1 MSRSLFALVVVVAS
15 SVLSP
20 AQDAGVRVVVLNH
33 LKVVDVTGAPPRG
46 DMVVV
51 IRGSRISAVT
61 RANTAAVPAGAEV
74 LDLSGKVALPGLADM
89 HHHLGTGASMPGPP
103 IPGQALTREEP
114 RNLAQML
121 AWGFTTIFSTSHANA
136 DLQEFVSLRRQAN
149 QDTEPMP
156 RFFGIG
162 RAISVAGGHASQPR
176 FASFL
181 PASDD
186 EARANVRA
194 LHAAGVDAIKLIY
207 ADQAHTGRP
216 PVPAMPVAT
225 LSAIIEEAHA
235 VGLRAYVHAPQLR
248 FAKEALRAGADGLVH
263 SIADAP
269 VDDEFIDLMKKNRAS
284 YTTTLALY
292 HAFADVAAWMQRLR
306 ALDARGAVPEELTT
320 RFQDPDGAKAYHA
333 FFGTFPPTNLA
344 YARDNVRRVFDAGIP
359 VLAGTDTGVTG
370 VLLGASSQ
378 MELVLLVEAGLTPAA
393 ALRSATLTPA
403 RMLGREQDFG
413 SLEPNKLAD
422 IVVLDAD
429 PTVNIRNIAKV
440 HRVVKGGVVY
450 DPSRLLASS
459 R

>member
-1 MSRSLFALVVVVAS
+1 MSRSLFALL
-15 SVLSP
+15 VLACP
-20 AQDAGVRVVVLNH
+20 VLLATQDAAVRVVVLNH
-33 LKVVDVTGAPPRG
+33 VKVLDLTGGPARE
-46 DMVVV
+46 DMAVV
-51 IRGSRISAVT
+51 IRGSRIAAVT
-61 RANTAAVPAGAEV
+61 PANTVAVPSGAEV

-103 IPGQALTREEP
+103 GPGQEVTREEP

-121 AWGFTTIFSTSHANA
+121 AWGFTTIFSTSHPNP
-136 DLQEFVSLRRQAN
+136 DIEEFISLRRQAN
-149 QDTEPMP
+149 EDAAPMP
-156 RFFGIG
+156 RFFGVG

-181 PASDD
+181 PTSAD

-194 LHAAGVDAIKLIY
+194 LHAAGVDGIKLIY

-216 PVPAMPVAT
+216 PVAAMPIAIM
-225 LSAIIEEAHA
+225 SAIIEEAHA

-284 YTTTLALY
+284 YTTTLASY
-292 HAFADVAAWMQRLR
+292 HAFADVAAWMRQLR
-306 ALDARGAVPEELTT
+306 ALDARGAVPENVTA
-320 RFQDPDGAKAYHA
+320 RFQDPNGAKAYHA
-333 FFGTFPPTNLA
+333 FFGTFPPDNLA
-344 YARDNVRRVFDAGIP
+344 YARANVRRVFDAGIP
-359 VLAGTDTGVTG
+359 VLAGTDSGVTG
-370 VLLGASSQ
+370 VLLGVSSQ

-403 RMLGREQDFG
+403 KVLGRDKDLG
-413 SLEPNKLAD
+413 SVEPNKLAD
-422 IVVLDAD
+422 ILLLDAD
-429 PTVNIRNIAKV
+429 PTIDIRNIAKV

-450 DPSRLLASS
+450 DPARLLGIS

>member
-1 MSRSLFALVVVVAS
+1 MCRILFGLLVTTVS
-15 SVLSP
+15 TVLVE
-20 AQDAGVRVVVLNH
+20 QDAAVRVVVLNH
-33 LKVVDVTGAPPRG
+33 VRVLDVAGGPARD
-46 DMVVV
+46 DMAVV
-51 IRGSRISAVT
+51 IRGNRI
-61 RANTAAVPAGAEV
+61 TAITPADTVKVPAGAEV
-74 LDLSGKVALPGLADM
+74 LNLSGKVALPGLADM

-103 IPGQALTREEP
+103 APGQEVIREEP

-136 DLQEFVSLRRQAN
+136 DLQQFVILRRQAN
-149 QDTEPMP
+149 EDTSPMP
-156 RFFGIG
+156 RFFGVG

-181 PASDD
+181 PTSAD

-216 PVPAMPVAT
+216 PVAVMPIAT
-225 LSAIIEEAHA
+225 MSAIIEEAHT
-235 VGLRAYVHAPQLR
+235 VGLRVYIHAPQLR

-269 VDDEFIDLMKKNRAS
+269 VDDELIGLMKKNRAS

-292 HAFADVAAWMQRLR
+292 HAFADVTAWMRQLR
-306 ALDARGAVPEELTT
+306 ALDSRGAVPEEVTT
-320 RFQDPDGAKAYHA
+320 RFQDPNAAKAYHGL
-333 FFGTFPPTNLA
+333 FGTFPPDNLA
-344 YARDNVRRVFDAGIP
+344 HAHANIRRVFDAGIP
-359 VLAGTDTGVTG
+359 VLAGTDSGVTG
-370 VLLGASSQ
+370 VLLGVSSQ
-378 MELVLLVEAGLTPAA
+378 MELVLLVEAGLTPVA

-403 RMLGREQDFG
+403 RMLGREQDSG

-429 PTVNIRNIAKV
+429 PTVDIRNIAKV
-440 HRVVKGGVVY
+440 CRVVKGGLVY
-450 DPSRLLASS
+450 DPARLLDTS